1 MQRTESTASMSDN
14 GELVKDFEQGWHCF
28 STYQLNTDPGPETF
42 ISPGDFF
49 SGKKK
54 AFCPHGAFIQVGKD
68 RKYMKERGKTC
79 EMKSYMSKRNA
90 RGRARKGRRCRFQ
103 F

>member
-28 STYQLNTDPGPETF
+28 STYQLNTDPVPETF
-42 ISPGDFF
+42 VSPGDFF

-54 AFCPHGAFIQVGKD
+54 LSALMELLFKW
-68 RKYMKERGKTC
+68 EKT
-79 EMKSYMSKRNA
+79 ENT
-90 RGRARKGRRCRFQ
+90 
-103 F
+103 